1 MDISCRRQR
10 PQQANFLRRMGGT
23 GDADIMDQQMSSSSL
38 IDQMDSVE
46 DMREKT
52 TSLPLLDQHVS
63 LVKEHSSWW
72 LPAAGGILAV
82 GLSFSDPILE
92 YIDLNTGLL
101 RNVLESV
108 SGKRIRHLLI
118 RAQ

>member
-1 MDISCRRQR
+1 MGDTGNVDITG
-10 PQQANFLRRMGGT
+10 QQ
-23 GDADIMDQQMSSSSL
+23 ISSL
-38 IDQMDSVE
+38 PSIDQMDNIE
-46 DMREKT
+46 EMREKT

-92 YIDLNTGLL
+92 YIDLNTGLF
-101 RNVLESV
+101 RNILESV
-108 SGKRIRHLLI
+108 SGERTLPLLI
-118 RAQ
+118 RAQFEMI

>member
-1 MDISCRRQR
+1 MGDTGGADNTG
-10 PQQANFLRRMGGT
+10 QQ
-23 GDADIMDQQMSSSSL
+23 ISSL
-38 IDQMDSVE
+38 PSIDQMDNIGE
-46 DMREKT
+46 MREKT

-92 YIDLNTGLL
+92 YIDLNSGLFK
-101 RNVLESV
+101 NIFESI
-108 SGKRIRHLLI
+108 SGRLKIEKFLI
-118 RAQ
+118 HRSLILTC

>member
-1 MDISCRRQR
+1 
-10 PQQANFLRRMGGT
+10 MGDT
-23 GDADIMDQQMSSSSL
+23 GGVDIMGQQISSL
-38 IDQMDSVE
+38 SLNDQMDNIE
-46 DMREKT
+46 EMREKT

-92 YIDLNTGLL
+92 YIDLNTGLF

-108 SGKRIRHLLI
+108 SGKRILLLLI
-118 RAQ
+118 RPQY

>member
-1 MDISCRRQR
+1 MG
-10 PQQANFLRRMGGT
+10 QQ
-23 GDADIMDQQMSSSSL
+23 ISSL
-38 IDQMDSVE
+38 SLNDQMDNIE
-46 DMREKT
+46 EMREKT

-63 LVKEHSSWW
+63 LVKEHLSWW

-92 YIDLNTGLL
+92 YIDLNTGLF

-108 SGKRIRHLLI
+108 SGKRILLLLI
-118 RAQ
+118 RPQYDLSENMIVLLPNIYSYPQCYFLALF